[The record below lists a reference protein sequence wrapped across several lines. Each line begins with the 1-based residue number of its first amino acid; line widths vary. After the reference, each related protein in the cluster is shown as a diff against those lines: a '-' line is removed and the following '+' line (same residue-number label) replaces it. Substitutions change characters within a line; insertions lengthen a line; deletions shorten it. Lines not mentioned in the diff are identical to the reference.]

1 MGFQL
6 PTSTGDRRSS
16 EPSTVCGG
24 DSFVS
29 FFKSSPCYWKQLE
42 RRAWTPLKENTTT
55 AAVKATNAVK
65 VHVVRA
71 KSHVSLRQNW
81 KKFNDTEFRQLD
93 SSLITKPFDFS
104 NQVG

>member
-29 FFKSSPCYWKQLE
+29 FLNQVLLLEQLE